1 LFHAAPPAVNDS
13 GDEFCTDSQ
22 RNLENGRGKYAEC
35 MGLRGSRTF
44 LPPPKDPGGIS
55 PLGAFLWG
63 SLGLSGEIAGVPDS
77 GASLSEGPMQAI
89 MARWCDLIG
98 VTNEGS
104 IQVAIG
110 VVSGGAAL
118 FVAYAAFVI
127 AGTVLGYIGGVIRD
141 FSS

>member
-1 LFHAAPPAVNDS
+1 
-13 GDEFCTDSQ
+13 
-22 RNLENGRGKYAEC
+22 
-35 MGLRGSRTF
+35 
-44 LPPPKDPGGIS
+44 
-55 PLGAFLWG
+55 
-63 SLGLSGEIAGVPDS
+63 
-77 GASLSEGPMQAI
+77 MQAI
-89 MARWCDLIG
+89 IVRWCDLIG

>member
-1 LFHAAPPAVNDS
+1 
-13 GDEFCTDSQ
+13 
-22 RNLENGRGKYAEC
+22 
-35 MGLRGSRTF
+35 
-44 LPPPKDPGGIS
+44 
-55 PLGAFLWG
+55 
-63 SLGLSGEIAGVPDS
+63 
-77 GASLSEGPMQAI
+77 MQAI

-110 VVSGGAAL
+110 VISGGAAL

-127 AGTVLGYIGGVIRD
+127 VGTILGYIGGVIRD